1 MRSIESMEKWAL
13 AQRSLLSQLPPPLL
27 LPSSLPRL
35 LPPLMRI
42 LLLLLLTS
50 LTVGCITH
58 EQSDD
63 QISDDRISVIVSIL
77 PQKEFVERIGDE
89 KVSVAVMIPPGA
101 SPATYEPGPAQ
112 LRDLSRAELYVKIG
126 HIPFEKAWM
135 DEIAAANPD
144 IKILDSSEGIEII
157 ENDPHIWLSPAL
169 VRIQVEHIAGS
180 LIEIDPDNADYY
192 TRNKELY
199 LRDLN
204 DLDADIRKN
213 LSGIGNRKF
222 MIFHPAWGYFAREY
236 GLEQIPIEVEG
247 KEPSASD
254 LVGLV
259 KTAKANNITVVFAA
273 PQFNPGSAR
282 VIAEEIGGTVVS
294 IDPLAEDCAA
304 NMRVVSGMLG
314 RYMTS

>member
-1 MRSIESMEKWAL
+1 MKTK
-13 AQRSLLSQLPPPLL
+13 LL
-27 LPSSLPRL
+27 
-35 LPPLMRI
+35 I
-42 LLLLLLTS
+42 LLLLTS
-50 LTVGCITH
+50 LTAGCITP

-63 QISDDRISVIVSIL
+63 QMSVIVSIL
-77 PQKEFVERIGDE
+77 PQKEFVERIGDA

-101 SPATYEPGPAQ
+101 SPATYEPSPGQ
-112 LRDLSRAELYVKIG
+112 LRDLSRAELYVRIG

-135 DEIAAANPD
+135 DEIAATNPD
-144 IKILDSSEGIEII
+144 MKILDSSEGIEII

-169 VRIQVEHIAGS
+169 VRMQVEHIAGS
-180 LIEIDPDNADYY
+180 LIELDPGNKDYY
-192 TRNKELY
+192 IRNKESY
-199 LRDLN
+199 LRDLD

-222 MIFHPAWGYFAREY
+222 MIFHPSWGYFAREY

-254 LVGLV
+254 LMRLV
-259 KTAKANNITVVFAA
+259 KTAKANNITAVFAA
-273 PQFNPGSAR
+273 PQFNPESAR

-304 NMRVVSGMLG
+304 NMRAVSGMLG
-314 RYMTS
+314 RYMAS

>member
-1 MRSIESMEKWAL
+1 MKTK
-13 AQRSLLSQLPPPLL
+13 LL
-27 LPSSLPRL
+27 
-35 LPPLMRI
+35 I
-42 LLLLLLTS
+42 LLLLTS
-50 LTVGCITH
+50 LTAGCIAPE

-63 QISDDRISVIVSIL
+63 QISVIVSIL
-77 PQKEFVERIGDE
+77 PQKEFVERIGEE
-89 KVSVAVMIPPGA
+89 KVSVTVMIPPGA
-101 SPATYEPGPAQ
+101 SPATYEPGPGQ
-112 LRDLSRAELYVKIG
+112 LRDLSRAELYVRIG

-144 IKILDSSEGIEII
+144 MKILDSSEGIEII
-157 ENDPHIWLSPAL
+157 KNDPHIWLSPAL

-180 LIEIDPDNADYY
+180 LIEIDPDNEDYY

-199 LRDLN
+199 LRDLD
-204 DLDADIRKN
+204 DLDAEIRKN
-213 LSGIGNRKF
+213 LSGISNRKF
-222 MIFHPAWGYFAREY
+222 MIFHPSWGYFAREY

-254 LVGLV
+254 LMRLV
-259 KTAKANNITVVFAA
+259 ETAKADNITVVFAA
-273 PQFNPGSAR
+273 PQFNPESAR

-304 NMRVVSGMLG
+304 NMRAVSGTLG